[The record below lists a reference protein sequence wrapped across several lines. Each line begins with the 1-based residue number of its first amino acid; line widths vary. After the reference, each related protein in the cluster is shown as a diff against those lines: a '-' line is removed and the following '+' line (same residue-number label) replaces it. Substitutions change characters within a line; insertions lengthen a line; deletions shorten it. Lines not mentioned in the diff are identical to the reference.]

1 MSALS
6 VPVLLTEMRLSER
19 RFAELGTRKD
29 EDRKLSHEEDIRD
42 KIRTAGLRVTPPRV
56 AVLGLLRRAKRA
68 LSCAEVVEEL
78 GEKEWDPATLFRNL
92 VKLEEKG
99 LAQVTSRIGGVARY
113 EAALPGDEPHVH
125 PHFACRDC
133 GIVSCIKGASL
144 RLPPEPHWQRALQ
157 DADLQLVGR
166 CPSCRGE
173 TKRARRKA

>member
-1 MSALS
+1 MSL
-6 VPVLLTEMRLSER
+6 
-19 RFAELGTRKD
+19 
-29 EDRKLSHEEDIRD
+29 EEEIRD
-42 KIRTAGLRVTPPRV
+42 KIRAAGLRITPSRV
-56 AVLGLLRRAKRA
+56 AVVGLLLRAKRA

-78 GEKEWDPATLFRNL
+78 GEKEGDPATVFRNL
-92 VKLEEKG
+92 IKLEEKG

-133 GIVSCIKGASL
+133 GVVSCIKGASL
-144 RLPPEPHWQRALQ
+144 RLPPEVNWQVALK

-173 TKRARRKA
+173 PKRARRKA